1 MIRTIG
7 IAGFVLA
14 ATAAAHCGDA
24 TFGAPPSGI
33 LPPPVYLAVPGGPG
47 EAPAGTSSQGSPRR
61 AAESTPRLKERQ
73 DTSEP
78 GRVAASEPMSIL
90 PQTEPTRRTGER
102 AAVPRGRQA
111 HSANPGVRARVAA
124 EERLQASA
132 GVFSAL
138 RGSQ

>member
-14 ATAAAHCGDA
+14 ATAAAHGGDA

-33 LPPPVYLAVPGGPG
+33 LPPPTYLAVPGGPD
-47 EAPAGTSSQGSPRR
+47 EAPAGTPSQRSPRR

-73 DTSEP
+73 DASEP
-78 GRVAASEPMSIL
+78 GRVAASVPMSIL
-90 PQTEPTRRTGER
+90 PQTEPARGPGEQV
-102 AAVPRGRQA
+102 AVSRGRQA
-111 HSANPGVRARVAA
+111 LPANPGAQARVAA
-124 EERLQASA
+124 EERLQAAA